1 MKSLAFDIMTKRCTK
16 FYASLVYKY
25 TPPINMD
32 RLFTWI
38 FQKLPTLKWEPFT
51 ILYDETYNGEKET
64 IQIEFHPNRKV
75 KQTQYNYG

>member
-1 MKSLAFDIMTKRCTK
+1 
-16 FYASLVYKY
+16 
-25 TPPINMD
+25 MD

>member
-1 MKSLAFDIMTKRCTK
+1 MKSIAFDIMKNRGTTYYTTLLYS
-16 FYASLVYKY
+16 F

-75 KQTQYNYG
+75 KQPQYNYG